1 MFEEIWGSLVT
12 KNFVSKF
19 TVDFKCSQEVI
30 ERHEN
35 FQNFRDKTSSPIE
48 FFDPVY
54 NGAIC
59 SKCKIWYEYNEMLK
73 NMVLFDK
80 IRVVIFRPCG

>member
-1 MFEEIWGSLVT
+1 VT

-35 FQNFRDKTSSPIE
+35 YIFRDKTSSPMIE
-48 FFDPVY
+48 FFPVY
-54 NGAIC
+54 NGIIC

-73 NMVLFDK
+73 NMVLF
-80 IRVVIFRPCG
+80 

>member
-1 MFEEIWGSLVT
+1 MT

-59 SKCKIWYEYNEMLK
+59 SKCKI
-73 NMVLFDK
+73 
-80 IRVVIFRPCG
+80 